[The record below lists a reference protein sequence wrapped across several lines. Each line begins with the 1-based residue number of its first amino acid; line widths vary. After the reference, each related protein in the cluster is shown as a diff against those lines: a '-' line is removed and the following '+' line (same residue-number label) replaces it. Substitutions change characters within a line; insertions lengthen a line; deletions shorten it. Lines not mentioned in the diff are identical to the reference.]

1 MSAKRVFIP
10 DGGEKQ
16 GRYVAG
22 SWPAEDIGRSA
33 WRAPHRTHP
42 QQPRVEYEDIPRT
55 IATGPA
61 PLDGAHA
68 VSDIQGDEPAE
79 TRPVE
84 GAGPVLWLVGLVGLL
99 LAALA
104 AWHLAARF
112 A

>member
-10 DGGEKQ
+10 EGGEKQ

-33 WRAPHRTHP
+33 WRAPHRTHRGDFADTYP
-42 QQPRVEYEDIPRT
+42 P
-55 IATGPA
+55 GPA

-99 LAALA
+99 LAALV

>member
-1 MSAKRVFIP
+1 MAYILHGA
-10 DGGEKQ
+10 DQQ
-16 GRYVAG
+16 GRRITG
-22 SWPAEDIGRSA
+22 IWT
-33 WRAPHRTHP
+33 APHRTHRGDFADTYP
-42 QQPRVEYEDIPRT
+42 
-55 IATGPA
+55 TGPA

-84 GAGPVLWLVGLVGLL
+84 GAGPVLWLVGLVGVL
-99 LAALA
+99 LAALV